1 MNAIEFL
8 KNQHREV
15 EALFKRIESLGDK
28 AGKDKKQIF
37 DEIYEKLDTHAR
49 IEENIFYPEGRE
61 ADEDMT
67 LEAYEEHDIVRTLL
81 KKIAKTSPS
90 DETFMAKVTVLKE
103 VVQHHVEEEEEEYFP
118 ECEKELGEERLEE
131 LGQELEEATEK
142 AQSKNAPPA
151 RKKPR
156 KRAA

>member
-8 KNQHREV
+8 KRQHREV
-15 EALFKRIESLGDK
+15 ESLFKRIESLGDK
-28 AGKDKKQIF
+28 AGREKKQIF

-49 IEENIFYPEGRE
+49 IEEKIFYPEGRE

-81 KKIAKTSPS
+81 KKIAKTLPS

-118 ECEKELGEERLEE
+118 ECEKELGEERLAEIGEE
-131 LGQELEEATEK
+131 LEAATEK
-142 AQSKNAPPA
+142 AESKNPVA
-151 RKKPR
+151 RKKVR

>member
-15 EALFKRIESLGDK
+15 ETLFKRIESLGDK
-28 AGKDKKQIF
+28 GGKDKKRIF

-49 IEENIFYPEGRE
+49 LEEKIFYPEGRE

-131 LGQELEEATEK
+131 LGQELKEATEK
-142 AQSKNAPPA
+142 ARPRNPTVR
-151 RKKPR
+151 RKVR